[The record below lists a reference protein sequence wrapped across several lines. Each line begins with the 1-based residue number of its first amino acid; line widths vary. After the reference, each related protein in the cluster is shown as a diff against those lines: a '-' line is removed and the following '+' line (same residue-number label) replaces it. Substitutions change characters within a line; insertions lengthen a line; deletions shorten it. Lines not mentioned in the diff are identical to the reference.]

1 MKTFK
6 ILTLLL
12 LLGILSSCETA
23 SERDIILLQTYNY
36 QSSAQEQMIDVY
48 LEDALVPAIHKAG
61 FGPVGVFKPR
71 DPAGGTSGYT
81 MLLIPFP
88 SVKAFESLQSTLD
101 NDDDYQEAAEDYLL
115 AAHDNPPYDRMESIL
130 MKAFSATPDLVAPD
144 LDSPRKDR
152 VYELRSY
159 QASTEH
165 LYRRK
170 VEMFDQGESALF
182 IDLGFQPVFF
192 GEVLLSD
199 QMPHLIYMTV
209 HADTTAQKANWDA
222 FRVHPDWLEMKELE
236 RYKNTV
242 SHIDKYLLYPVSYSD
257 Y

>member
-1 MKTFK
+1 
-6 ILTLLL
+6 
-12 LLGILSSCETA
+12 
-23 SERDIILLQTYNY
+23 
-36 QSSAQEQMIDVY
+36 MIDVY
-48 LEDALVPAIHKAG
+48 LENALLPALHKAG
-61 FGPVGVFKPR
+61 IEPVGVFKPR
-71 DPAGGTSGYT
+71 DTEMDVSGFT
-81 MLLIPFP
+81 MLLIPFT
-88 SVKAFESLQSTLD
+88 SLSSFESLQSTLD
-101 NDDDYQEAAEDYLL
+101 KDEDYLEAAEDYLL

-130 MKAFSATPDLVAPD
+130 MKAFSATPNLVAPD

-192 GEVLLSD
+192 GEVLSSHE
-199 QMPHLIYMTV
+199 MPHLIYMTV